1 MRDREKA
8 VCASIVRIISLGN
21 DARDRDPR
29 ITGFCENFNSHF
41 LSLTSAMAL
50 NLRDAKARALDVI
63 VSNDSDSAQD
73 ILSELQL
80 DGPPSP
86 ERIYKEIEEKI
97 LLPRSTLPDHWLPTY
112 QM

>member
-1 MRDREKA
+1 MTDVFTLFTTPLPSNSNAFSNYRSPGAVDR
-8 VCASIVRIISLGN
+8 SDSP
-21 DARDRDPR
+21 PR
-29 ITGFCENFNSHF
+29 KTPR
-41 LSLTSAMAL
+41 L
-50 NLRDAKARALDVI
+50 
-63 VSNDSDSAQD
+63 SNDSDSAQE